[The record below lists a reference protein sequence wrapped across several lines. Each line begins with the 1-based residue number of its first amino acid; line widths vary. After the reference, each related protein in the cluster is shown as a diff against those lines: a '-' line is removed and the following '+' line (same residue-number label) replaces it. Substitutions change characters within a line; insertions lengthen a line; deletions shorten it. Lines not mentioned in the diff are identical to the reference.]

1 MLYFLHEIPFL
12 WSIIAVFFIK
22 YSLYMRW
29 GAGKELDFTSAIW
42 SREWKNEDFLFVWS
56 FIGIPVVSKW
66 RMTVLGLQ
74 KHLNYT
80 VKWFIRFFSCI
91 LDMDFVKT
99 QFTKLT
105 LKRSNRFP
113 AHPSQKLFTKKPKGK
128 IREHNILIII
138 FSF

>member
-105 LKRSNRFP
+105 LKDPIVFQLTLHKSCL
-113 AHPSQKLFTKKPKGK
+113 QKNQKAK
-128 IREHNILIII
+128 
-138 FSF
+138 